1 MGQPRRRD
9 RASHPGH
16 PRRGHRGEPRSAP
29 GGRRRLAGPGRG
41 REVAHTKMRFDVVT
55 IFPAM
60 FVPVFEHGVVGR
72 GIDRGVVEL
81 HTHDLRDFT
90 HDRHRQVDDMPF
102 GGGPGMV
109 LKPEP
114 AIEAVESIRPHNP
127 GPVVLMEPWGERLDA
142 RLAEELSKE
151 PGLIIVCGRYEGIDD
166 RVREALGAREVSI
179 GDYVLS
185 GGEIPACVLI
195 DVVAR
200 LVPGVVGDP
209 ESLVHDT
216 FTATPTGGPSGW
228 PQFTRP
234 AEYRGMTV
242 PDVLLSGDH
251 RRINEWRRRQAAQRH
266 ESQTKELKKT

>member
-1 MGQPRRRD
+1 
-9 RASHPGH
+9 
-16 PRRGHRGEPRSAP
+16 
-29 GGRRRLAGPGRG
+29 
-41 REVAHTKMRFDVVT
+41 MRFDVVT

-60 FVPVFEHGVVGR
+60 FAPVFQQGVIGR
-72 GIDRGVVEL
+72 AVERGKL
-81 HTHDLRDFT
+81 DLQAHDLREYT

-109 LKPEP
+109 MKPEP
-114 AIEAVESIRPHNP
+114 VIEAVESIRAINP
-127 GPVVLMEPWGERLDA
+127 GPVVLMEPWGELLDQDVA
-142 RLAEELSKE
+142 AELSQE

-166 RVREALGAREVSI
+166 RVRAALNAREISI

-185 GGEIPACVLI
+185 GGEIPAMVLI
-195 DVVAR
+195 DAVAR

-209 ESLVHDT
+209 GSLAQDSFSDELT
-216 FTATPTGGPSGW
+216 GW

-251 RRINEWRRRQAAQRH
+251 ARIKQWRRQQAAQRRVPR
-266 ESQTKELKKT
+266 SKELKKT

>member
-1 MGQPRRRD
+1 
-9 RASHPGH
+9 
-16 PRRGHRGEPRSAP
+16 
-29 GGRRRLAGPGRG
+29 
-41 REVAHTKMRFDVVT
+41 MRFDVVT

-60 FVPVFEHGVVGR
+60 FGPVFQQGVIGR
-72 GIDRGVVEL
+72 ASERGVIGL
-81 HTHDLRDFT
+81 AAHDLRHYT

-109 LKPEP
+109 MKPEP
-114 AIEAVESIRPHNP
+114 VIEAVESLRGSNR
-127 GPVVLMEPWGERLDA
+127 GPVILMEPWGEMLDQKVA
-142 RLAEELSKE
+142 AELAQE

-166 RVREALGAREVSI
+166 RVRTALQAREISI

-185 GGEIPACVLI
+185 GGEIPAMVLI
-195 DVVAR
+195 DAVAR

-209 ESLVHDT
+209 ESLAQDS
-216 FTATPTGGPSGW
+216 FTDEMTGW

-251 RRINEWRRRQAAQRH
+251 ARIKQWRRQQAAQRRGAH
-266 ESQTKELKKT
+266 TKELKKT